1 MTERKKKLR
10 LIQIGLLIVGTLIII
25 FTYFNQNETSD
36 EKIVSKE
43 TQEKIKKQLENSNTE
58 NSDVFYNIEYS
69 GLDLAGNRYILKS
82 KEARNSKS
90 ESDVVNMKFVEAK
103 FYFKD
108 GTVLNVSSNI
118 GIYNNIS
125 LDMVFKGDVRA
136 TYEGSQLFAQKAEY
150 SNSKSF
156 LTISEKVKIKDI
168 RGTMVADKLLF
179 DIKKQTLNIAS
190 FKDDKINANINLKWK
205 RVLEF

>member
-1 MTERKKKLR
+1 MIERKKKLR
-10 LIQIGLLIVGTLIII
+10 LIQISLLIVGTLIII

-36 EKIVSKE
+36 EKIVSRE

-90 ESDVVNMKFVEAK
+90 ESDLVNMKFVEAK

-108 GTVLNVSSNI
+108 DTVLNVSSDI

-125 LDMVFKGDVRA
+125 LDMVFKGDVLA

-156 LTISEKVKIKDI
+156 LIISEKVKIKDI

-190 FKDDKINANINLKWK
+190 FKDDKINANINLK
-205 RVLEF
+205 